1 MIINSNPYEH
11 GPTDHNA
18 HTLKP
23 NEITPRPDKEDPL
36 SGINTKSERVYGNPQ
51 PLPKEEA
58 ITDLYMQDGDDYYID
73 DTAFSDAQM
82 GTGDN
87 ETAASVVGGGGSNG
101 SSETNSNINTGVF
114 GGSSKAAHPGASL
127 W

>member
-1 MIINSNPYEH
+1 MIVNSNPYSH

-18 HTLKP
+18 
-23 NEITPRPDKEDPL
+23 NSITP
-36 SGINTKSERVYGNPQ
+36 KSSETIPYGTPKIVTTNETPTVS
-51 PLPKEEA
+51 KEEA
-58 ITDLYMQDGDDYYID
+58 ITDLYMSDGDDYYID

-87 ETAASVVGGGGSNG
+87 ETAASVVGGGSNG

-114 GGSSKAAHPGASL
+114 GGPAKAAKPGASL

>member
-1 MIINSNPYEH
+1 MIVQNPYNPN
-11 GPTDHNA
+11 GPTDHNSHSTNYA
-18 HTLKP
+18 NP
-23 NEITPRPDKEDPL
+23 
-36 SGINTKSERVYGNPQ
+36 VYGKTEVP
-51 PLPKEEA
+51 PAATTAKEEA

-73 DTAFSDAQM
+73 DTAFSDAQI

-87 ETAASVVGGGGSNG
+87 ETAASVVGSGSSGG

-114 GGSSKAAHPGASL
+114 GGSSKAAHPGYSL